1 MKAVATIKLTID
13 LEAAA
18 DMGYEISDPKEYAV
32 ERALDW
38 IDEMNRF
45 NSLGECIEIE
55 LIEGEKTNAGL

>member
-1 MKAVATIKLTID
+1 MKAIATLKLTID
-13 LEAAA
+13 IEAAN
-18 DMGYEISDPKEYAV
+18 DMGYEISDPEEYAI
-32 ERALDW
+32 EEMIEW